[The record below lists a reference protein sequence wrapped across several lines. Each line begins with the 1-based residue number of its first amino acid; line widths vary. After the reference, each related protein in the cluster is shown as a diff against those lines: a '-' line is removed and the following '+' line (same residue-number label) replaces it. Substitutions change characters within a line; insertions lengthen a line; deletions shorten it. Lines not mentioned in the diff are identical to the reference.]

1 MADDWDACK
10 MLLKADVDGAF
21 AVIRHNI
28 FGGKREWLVFSATSQ
43 TTDTDVAVKGLT
55 QIAKAAAARM

>member
-1 MADDWDACK
+1 